1 MLTRCQKPKAT
12 FMAPTYPI
20 GGSDSSCTR
29 QGGINIILMK
39 LAAMVFALLGGSIRE
54 KRKYSTSGPSFAGYF
69 IDFEE
74 QLSFT
79 FSPFPTPKVMRK
91 S

>member
-1 MLTRCQKPKAT
+1 
-12 FMAPTYPI
+12 MAPTYPI

-29 QGGINIILMK
+29 QGGIHILLMK

-54 KRKYSTSGPSFAGYF
+54 KRKYSISGPFFAGYF
-69 IDFEE
+69 IDFQE
-74 QLSFT
+74 QFSFT
-79 FSPFPTPKVMRK
+79 FSLSPTPKVMRK

>member
-1 MLTRCQKPKAT
+1 
-12 FMAPTYPI
+12 MAPTYPI

-39 LAAMVFALLGGSIRE
+39 LAAMVFALLGGSIRGR
-54 KRKYSTSGPSFAGYF
+54 RKYSISGPFFAGYF
-69 IDFEE
+69 INFQEPF
-74 QLSFT
+74 SFT
-79 FSPFPTPKVMRK
+79 FGLFPTPKVMRK